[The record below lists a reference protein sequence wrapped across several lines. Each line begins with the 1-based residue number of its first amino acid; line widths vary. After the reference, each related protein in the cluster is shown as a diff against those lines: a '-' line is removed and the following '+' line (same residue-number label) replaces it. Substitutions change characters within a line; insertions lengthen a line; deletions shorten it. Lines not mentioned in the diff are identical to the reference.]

1 MATDTLDKVLKQRFE
16 VWLRKRNVD
25 VDCRFYQTLSV
36 FYNKLT
42 TIAALSADQL
52 AALKKDYEAESFPGL
67 EVSMEDITSM
77 MTAPDPGSAVG
88 AKAISAAAAGAVSK
102 LRGGCA
108 RGWTS
113 STTKSWLPDTF
124 CYKLLEDKMDF
135 RTAKFSCQ
143 KQRSI
148 LLEFDTRAEVDD
160 LIRIIADEHLEVAEM
175 EDIWLGVKKKGE
187 GNTFVFQYNSI
198 NATSMLG
205 LSSEETTSQECAVFE

>member
-1 MATDTLDKVLKQRFE
+1 
-16 VWLRKRNVD
+16 
-25 VDCRFYQTLSV
+25 
-36 FYNKLT
+36 
-42 TIAALSADQL
+42 
-52 AALKKDYEAESFPGL
+52 
-67 EVSMEDITSM
+67 M

-102 LRGGCA
+102 LRGGCP

-124 CYKLLEDKMDF
+124 CYKLVEEKMDF

-160 LIRIIADEHLEVAEM
+160 LIRIIADEHLEVAEK
-175 EDIWLGVKKKGE
+175 EDVWLGVKKKGE

-205 LSSEETTSQECAVFE
+205 LFCSHSSLLPRLGPHGSSGSSRSARSPPQSC